1 MAVEVVMPQMGE
13 SVVEG
18 TIINWLVK
26 EGDEVSEDQPLVAIS
41 TDKVDTEI
49 PSPSAGTIARI
60 VAKEGET
67 LPIGALLAV
76 IDAAGAHAAEPSTPL
91 SEAAAAGRSRGGDR
105 SASARR
111 QAIRASSGAQAGRRP
126 GCACRQRP
134 WCGTPAGAH
143 SSAPDAGPAR
153 YSPLVLKIAGE
164 HGIDLSQVRG
174 TGLGGRVTKRDV
186 LNYLEAPKPAAAAP
200 AATTP
205 AVAAAAA
212 APRPVA
218 SRQCPRLLQ
227 APFARRFTSRAKA
240 TSSSPFRGGAK

>member
-41 TDKVDTEI
+41 TDKVDAEI

-91 SEAAAAGRSRGGDR
+91 SEAAAEAE
-105 SASARR
+105 AA
-111 QAIRASSGAQAGRRP
+111 AETEAQAPAVRPSAPAPAPKPAVVPVAPARNGR
-126 GCACRQRP
+126 GAARQ
-134 WCGTPAGAH
+134 PAPVT
-143 SSAPDAGPAR
+143 SAPDAG
-153 YSPLVLKIAGE
+153 
-164 HGIDLSQVRG
+164 
-174 TGLGGRVTKRDV
+174 TGALF
-186 LNYLEAPKPAAAAP
+186 AA
-200 AATTP
+200 
-205 AVAAAAA
+205 
-212 APRPVA
+212 
-218 SRQCPRLLQ
+218 
-227 APFARRFTSRAKA
+227 
-240 TSSSPFRGGAK
+240 GAKNRG

>member
-91 SEAAAAGRSRGGDR
+91 SEAAAEAE
-105 SASARR
+105 AA
-111 QAIRASSGAQAGRRP
+111 AETEAQAPAVRP
-126 GCACRQRP
+126 
-134 WCGTPAGAH
+134 
-143 SSAPDAGPAR
+143 SAPAP
-153 YSPLVLKIAGE
+153 
-164 HGIDLSQVRG
+164 
-174 TGLGGRVTKRDV
+174 
-186 LNYLEAPKPAAAAP
+186 APKPA
-200 AATTP
+200 
-205 AVAAAAA
+205 
-212 APRPVA
+212 VA
-218 SRQCPRLLQ
+218 SRLRLPATAVVRHASQ
-227 APFARRFTSRAKA
+227 RPSRPHRMRDRRAIR
-240 TSSSPFRGGAK
+240 RWC